1 MRYPVILL
9 DVGGT
14 LIGPRGTF
22 GQVYSD
28 VFAGFGVRCGAEEF
42 NEAIY
47 ATWDEMS
54 RKIPT
59 GADRYGH
66 FDGGENGYWLQ
77 FVQRAAELAT
87 GQMIGHRLAVAVLE
101 RLHAYFGGV
110 DAWKV
115 FDDSLPALEALKR
128 RGARLAVVSNWDS
141 RLPDVLTNLELDHW
155 FDAVVVS
162 HFEGVEKP
170 NATIFRRALELLGA
184 DPSDA
189 LHVGD
194 SPELDGDGATAAGVD
209 WVWVDRLNP
218 GNDKAI
224 PDLSRL
230 PEIAENGL

>member
-28 VFAGFGVRCGAEEF
+28 VFADFGVHCGAVEF
-42 NEAIY
+42 NNAIY

-54 RKIPT
+54 RRIPT
-59 GADRYGH
+59 GADRYAH
-66 FDGGENGYWLQ
+66 FEGGENGYWLQ
-77 FVQRAAELAT
+77 FVQRATELAT
-87 GQMIGHRLAVAVLE
+87 GQMIGQRLATVVLE

-110 DAWKV
+110 DAWEV
-115 FDDSLPALEALKR
+115 FDDALPALEALKSH
-128 RGARLAVVSNWDS
+128 GARLAVVSNWDS

-184 DPSDA
+184 DPKDA

-209 WVWVDRLNP
+209 WVWVDRRNP
-218 GNDKAI
+218 SNGKAI

-230 PEIAENGL
+230 PVIARNGL